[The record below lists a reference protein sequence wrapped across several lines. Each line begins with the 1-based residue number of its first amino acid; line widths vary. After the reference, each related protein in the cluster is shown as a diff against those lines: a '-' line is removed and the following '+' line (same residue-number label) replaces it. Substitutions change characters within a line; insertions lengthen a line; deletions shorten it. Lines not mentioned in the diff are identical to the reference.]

1 MTLAAQRIQQPLSPG
16 LLGQGP
22 PLAGPSFAPPP
33 PHYGA
38 LPGQAPHPPPG
49 PPESYPPYPSTPY
62 GYPLQQSYDG
72 YGQSLNPP
80 YPGQPAGNPLA
91 NQHLP
96 CAFPT
101 AVADMSAM
109 TATGST
115 LQQQHP
121 QAMYGQQS
129 DGAHMS
135 QLRPI
140 FPPSHPPNAYQQ
152 NASSAQNYTMS
163 GDVNNFAF
171 SQPYASMP
179 AGGSFYS

>member
-1 MTLAAQRIQQPLSPG
+1 MTLAAQRIQQPLSQG
-16 LLGQGP
+16 LVGQGP

-38 LPGQAPHPPPG
+38 VPGQAPHPPPG
-49 PPESYPPYPSTPY
+49 PDSYPPYPSTSY

-91 NQHLP
+91 NQHLSY
-96 CAFPT
+96 AFPS
-101 AVADMSAM
+101 APRADISSMP
-109 TATGST
+109 
-115 LQQQHP
+115 QQP
-121 QAMYGQQS
+121 PPPLYGQQT
-129 DGAHMS
+129 DAAHMS

-140 FPPSHPPNAYQQ
+140 FPPSYPPNAYQQ
-152 NASSAQNYTMS
+152 HSAANAQNYTMS
-163 GDVNNFAF
+163 GDANNFPF

-179 AGGSFYS
+179 AGSFYS